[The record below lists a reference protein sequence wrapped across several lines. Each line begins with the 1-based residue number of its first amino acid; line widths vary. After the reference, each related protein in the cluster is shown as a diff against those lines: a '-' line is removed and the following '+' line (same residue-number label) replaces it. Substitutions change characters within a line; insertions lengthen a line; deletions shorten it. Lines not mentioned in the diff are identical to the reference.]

1 MGQVGRARAFLVASG
16 GPGGCPGLGRVPPAQ
31 FLKLERL
38 HFTPCAHLQVWPDE
52 LTLTFGGAEARCW
65 RRQGGAGEPGSPRPR
80 PHPSN
85 TPSSPPPPH
94 ILTCA
99 LASAQIKGLAALCA
113 TAEVKE
119 RYLILTGAAVQP
131 VATGRPH
138 SRQKTCVLLLACMW
152 LLARGQI
159 SKSARW
165 SKRGKPPRVC
175 LPYDSMSAW
184 EALGAVAG
192 VARASGSA
200 PSRRQRLAQIASYT
214 RYSAASLLES
224 D

>member
-119 RYLILTGAAVQP
+119 RYLIPTGAAGP
-131 VATGRPH
+131 PFATGRSH
-138 SRQKTCVLLLACMW
+138 ARRKIRVLLLACVW

-159 SKSARW
+159 SKSSMW
-165 SKRGKPPRVC
+165 SKRGKPPRLC
-175 LPYDSMSAW
+175 RPYDSTRAG
-184 EALGAVAG
+184 EALGAGAG
-192 VARASGSA
+192 VARASAGVS
-200 PSRRQRLAQIASYT
+200 SRRQVSAGSAS
-214 RYSAASLLES
+214 
-224 D
+224 